1 MPVKHIIRKTSHLGI
16 TVIELMVVIAIV
28 GLLATVA
35 LPAYQDYIK
44 RAEINQAT
52 TDIQSIAILIINYQL
67 SNNELPADL
76 STIKMDSW
84 EDPWGNPYEYVNH
97 DTAPPGHRRKDKNLV
112 PINNDFDIYSSGEDG
127 KSSPPLTAKH
137 SRDDIVRAN
146 NGGFVGLA
154 EKY

>member
-1 MPVKHIIRKTSHLGI
+1 MPTPSKFHHCGFSA
-16 TVIELMVVIAIV
+16 IELMVVIAIV

-35 LPAYQDYIK
+35 LPAYNGYVK
-44 RAEINQAT
+44 KAEINQSAN
-52 TDIQSIAILIINYQL
+52 DLQSIALLIMNYQL
-67 SNNELPADL
+67 SNNQLPADL
-76 STIKMDSW
+76 STIKMDGLK
-84 EDPWGNPYEYVNH
+84 DPWGNPYQYVNH

-112 PINNDFDIYSSGEDG
+112 PINSDFDIYSSGEDG

-146 NGGFVGLA
+146 NGGYIGLA